1 MIKSCGGAGR
11 ATISTMLSLTPSA
24 EQTAF
29 RMSLKE
35 IQVSVKWVS
44 WGTAL
49 GEASQWSKQGGVWEG
64 RVVWSSPCGGGPEEQ
79 EGELEGRAG
88 LSERERPKMPAKE
101 PAAAGFYPGAIL

>member
-1 MIKSCGGAGR
+1 MIKSYGGAGR

-29 RMSLKE
+29 RMSLKK
-35 IQVSVKWVS
+35 IQVPVKRVS
-44 WGTAL
+44 WGMAL
-49 GEASQWSKQGGVWEG
+49 GEASQGSKQGGVWEG
-64 RVVWSSPCGGGPEEQ
+64 RVVWSGPCGGGPEEQ

-101 PAAAGFYPGAIL
+101 AVAAGFYPGAIL